1 MYEKYTRQALPP
13 RDYRL
18 LLGTAL
24 CVFNS
29 NNAFII
35 ENVLRNDS
43 TIDWYELIDKTS
55 GALKVCIEKTLPFKD
70 DQIGELFSEIVSMRD
85 RIVHSYQVTSQNGEQ
100 SLATKTKIKDGNVQ
114 FEITKDYLMS
124 FIKKNEKLSTLLHKH
139 RGY

>member
-1 MYEKYTRQALPP
+1 MYEKYTHQALPS

-35 ENVLRNDS
+35 ENVLRNDN

-55 GALKVCIEKTLPFKD
+55 GALKTYIEKNLSFKD
-70 DQIGELFSEIVSMRD
+70 DRIGGLFSEIVSMRD
-85 RIVHSYQVTSQNGEQ
+85 RIVHSYQITNQDGEQ

-114 FEITKDYLMS
+114 FEITEEYLMS
-124 FIKKNEKLSTLLHKH
+124 FIRKNEKLSTLLHKH
-139 RGY
+139 RGH

>member
-1 MYEKYTRQALPP
+1 M
-13 RDYRL
+13 

-35 ENVLRNDS
+35 ENILRNDG

-55 GALKVCIEKTLPFKD
+55 GALKAYIEKALPFED
-70 DQIGELFSEIVSMRD
+70 DRIGGLFSEIISMRD
-85 RIVHSYQVTSQNGEQ
+85 RIVHSYQITNQNNEQ
-100 SLATKTKIKDGNVQ
+100 CLATKTKIKDGNVQ
-114 FEITKDYLMS
+114 FEITEEYLMD

-139 RGY
+139 RGH

>member
-1 MYEKYTRQALPP
+1 MYEKYTRQALPS

-29 NNAFII
+29 NNAFMI
-35 ENVLRNDS
+35 ENVLKNDN

-55 GALKVCIEKTLPFKD
+55 GALKTYIEKTLPFKD
-70 DQIGELFSEIVSMRD
+70 DRIGELFSEIVNMRD
-85 RIVHSYQVTSQNGEQ
+85 RIVHSYQITNQNNEQ
-100 SLATKTKIKDGNVQ
+100 SLATKTKIKDGNIQ
-114 FEITKDYLMS
+114 FEITEEYLMD
-124 FIKKNEKLSTLLHKH
+124 FIKKNEKLSTLLHEH

>member
-29 NNAFII
+29 NNAFMI
-35 ENVLRNDS
+35 ENVLRNNN
-43 TIDWYELIDKTS
+43 TIDWYELVDKTS
-55 GALKVCIEKTLPFKD
+55 GALKAYIEKTFPFKD
-70 DQIGELFSEIVSMRD
+70 DRIGELFSEIVSMRD
-85 RIVHSYQVTSQNGEQ
+85 RIVHSYQITNQNGEQ

-114 FEITKDYLMS
+114 FEITEEYLMD
-124 FIKKNEKLSTLLHKH
+124 FIRKNEKLSTLLHKY